1 MTAESPYCP
10 TEDLISPAEWGWI
23 NRSAE
28 TPPKSKKGK
37 EKQVLQETID
47 AVTTELK
54 RFAQQLNL
62 SESQKE
68 QLKTYLAAKHAELE
82 KYREQHPNLS
92 RGELVQKIGAV
103 RGSLREQVVKF
114 LTPEQLQKWDAEVSK
129 AKEFLG
135 HKLQAP

>member
-1 MTAESPYCP
+1 
-10 TEDLISPAEWGWI
+10 
-23 NRSAE
+23 
-28 TPPKSKKGK
+28 
-37 EKQVLQETID
+37 VLQEAID

-54 RFAQQLNL
+54 RFAQHLNL

-135 HKLQAP
+135 HKLQAA

>member
-1 MTAESPYCP
+1 VLSNRTFNQSGGMGAESVV
-10 TEDLISPAEWGWI
+10 L
-23 NRSAE
+23 
-28 TPPKSKKGK
+28 PKHHRNPRKGK

-62 SESQKE
+62 SEPQKE
-68 QLKTYLAAKHAELE
+68 QLKTYLAARHAELE

-103 RGSLREQVVKF
+103 RGALREQVVKF

-135 HKLQAP
+135 HKLQAG

>member
-1 MTAESPYCP
+1 VGAESF
-10 TEDLISPAEWGWI
+10 L
-23 NRSAE
+23 
-28 TPPKSKKGK
+28 PKHHRNPRKGK

-68 QLKTYLAAKHAELE
+68 QLKTYLAARHAELE

-103 RGSLREQVVKF
+103 RGALREQVVKF

-135 HKLQAP
+135 HKLQAG

>member
-1 MTAESPYCP
+1 M
-10 TEDLISPAEWGWI
+10 
-23 NRSAE
+23 
-28 TPPKSKKGK
+28 
-37 EKQVLQETID
+37 LQETID

>member
-1 MTAESPYCP
+1 MAAES
-10 TEDLISPAEWGWI
+10 LVL
-23 NRSAE
+23 
-28 TPPKSKKGK
+28 PKHHRNSRNGN
-37 EKQVLQETID
+37 EKQMLQETVD

-82 KYREQHPNLS
+82 KYRGEHPNLS
-92 RGELVQKIGAV
+92 RGELVQRIGAA

-129 AKEFLG
+129 ATEFLG
-135 HKLQAP
+135 HKLHIA